1 MSVSGRIEVTS
12 KLKVGIVHNTA
23 MTIAAPDAIGELKMS
38 LARFFCCGLK
48 RRHVVPNDGDYTDKQ
63 EHGKG

>member
-23 MTIAAPDAIGELKMS
+23 MTMAAAEAMGELKIS
-38 LARFFCCGLK
+38 LARFF
-48 RRHVVPNDGDYTDKQ
+48 
-63 EHGKG
+63 